1 MVDFLKLAQPGITEL
16 SPYQPG
22 KPVEELEREL
32 GIADIIKLASNEN
45 PLGPSPVVTASIAG
59 QLAELA
65 RYPDG
70 SAYQLKDKLQAR
82 LGIVPAMV
90 TVGNG
95 SNDVL
100 ELVARV
106 FLGPGLESIVS
117 EHSFVVYPLVTKS
130 LGAKLTVIPAIDF
143 GQDLEATLAAISDQ
157 TRIVFIA
164 NPNNPTGTW
173 VNKQSLLSF
182 LDAVPEEVLVVLDE
196 AYAEYVSEP
205 DYPNGLELVGNYPN
219 LIVTRTFSKAYGLA
233 GLRIGYAVSHPD
245 IADLMN
251 RVRQP
256 FNVNAMSLAAALVA
270 LDDEAHLQESIRIN
284 NEGMKML
291 TDACDQLGLGY
302 IPSVG
307 NFLTIDCGRDAMPV
321 YEGLLRAGVI
331 VRPIGVYG
339 MPNHLR
345 VTIGLPEENMRFIDS
360 LREALSGSVR
370 EALSGSV
377 REALSGSV
385 KEALSGSVREA
396 LSGSVKEAFSGS
408 ESKALSGGK
417 EALSGSV
424 KEALSGSESK
434 ALSGSESKALSG
446 SESKALSGS
455 ESKALSADLKQ
466 DG

>member
-1 MVDFLKLAQPGITEL
+1 MVDFLKLAQPGINEL

-45 PLGPSPVVTASIAG
+45 PLGPSPVVTRSISL

-70 SAYQLKDKLQAR
+70 SAYQLKDKLQGKF
-82 LGIVPAMV
+82 GIDPAMV

-130 LGAKLTVIPAIDF
+130 LGAELRVIPAIDF
-143 GQDLEATLAAISDQ
+143 GQDLKGTLAAISDQ
-157 TRIVFIA
+157 TRVVFIA

-173 VNKQSLLSF
+173 VDKQSLLSF
-182 LDAVPEEVLVVLDE
+182 LDAVPEKVLVVLDE
-196 AYAEYVSEP
+196 AYAAYVAEP
-205 DYPNGLELVGNYPN
+205 DYPNGLELVGDYPN

-233 GLRIGYAVSHPD
+233 GLRMGYAVSHPD

-270 LDDEAHLQESIRIN
+270 LDDEAYLNESVRVN

-291 TDACDQLGLGY
+291 TEACDRLGLGY

-307 NFLTIDCGRDAMPV
+307 NFLTIDFGCDAMPI
-321 YEGLLRAGVI
+321 YDGLLQEGVI

-339 MPNHLR
+339 LPNHLR
-345 VTIGLPEENMRFIDS
+345 VTVGLPVENKRFIDS
-360 LREALSGSVR
+360 LKKLLGANRKKV
-370 EALSGSV
+370 
-377 REALSGSV
+377 
-385 KEALSGSVREA
+385 
-396 LSGSVKEAFSGS
+396 FST
-408 ESKALSGGK
+408 
-417 EALSGSV
+417 
-424 KEALSGSESK
+424 
-434 ALSGSESKALSG
+434 
-446 SESKALSGS
+446 
-455 ESKALSADLKQ
+455 DLKQ
-466 DG
+466 GG

>member
-22 KPVEELEREL
+22 KPIEELEREL
-32 GIADIIKLASNEN
+32 GIVDIIKLASNEN
-45 PLGPSPVVTASIAG
+45 PLGPSRVVIESITG

-70 SAYQLKDKLQAR
+70 SAYQLKDKLQAK
-82 LGIVPAMV
+82 LGIDPAMV

-130 LGAKLTVIPAIDF
+130 LGAELIVIPAIDF
-143 GQDLEATLAAISDQ
+143 GQDLNATRAAISDR
-157 TRIVFIA
+157 TRVIFIA

-173 VNKQSLLSF
+173 VDKQSLLSF
-182 LDAVPEEVLVVLDE
+182 LDAVPEKVLVVLDE
-196 AYAEYVSEP
+196 AYAEYVAEP
-205 DYPNGLELVGNYPN
+205 DYPNGLELVDDYPN

-233 GLRIGYAVSHPD
+233 GLRMGYSVSHPD

-270 LDDEAHLQESIRIN
+270 LDDEAYLKESVRVN

-307 NFLTIDCGRDAMPV
+307 NFLTIDFGCDAMPI
-321 YEGLLRAGVI
+321 YDGLLQEGVI

-339 MPNHLR
+339 LPNHLR
-345 VTIGLPEENMRFIDS
+345 VTVGLPLENKRFIDS
-360 LREALSGSVR
+360 LKKLLGAG
-370 EALSGSV
+370 
-377 REALSGSV
+377 V
-385 KEALSGSVREA
+385 KKTVST
-396 LSGSVKEAFSGS
+396 
-408 ESKALSGGK
+408 
-417 EALSGSV
+417 
-424 KEALSGSESK
+424 
-434 ALSGSESKALSG
+434 
-446 SESKALSGS
+446 
-455 ESKALSADLKQ
+455 DLKQ

>member
-1 MVDFLKLAQPGITEL
+1 MVDFLKLAQPGISEL

-45 PLGPSPVVTASIAG
+45 PLGPSRVVIESITG

-70 SAYQLKDKLQAR
+70 SAYQLKDKLQAK
-82 LGIVPAMV
+82 LGIDPAMV

-130 LGAKLTVIPAIDF
+130 LGAELIVIPAIDF
-143 GQDLEATLAAISDQ
+143 GQDLNATRAAISDR
-157 TRIVFIA
+157 TRVIFIA

-173 VNKQSLLSF
+173 VDKQSLLSF
-182 LDAVPEEVLVVLDE
+182 LDAVPEKVLVVLDE
-196 AYAEYVSEP
+196 AYAEYVAEP
-205 DYPNGLELVGNYPN
+205 DYPNGLELVDDYPN

-233 GLRIGYAVSHPD
+233 GLRMGYSVSHPD

-270 LDDEAHLQESIRIN
+270 LDDEAYLKESVRVN

-291 TDACDQLGLGY
+291 TNACDQLGLGY

-307 NFLTIDCGRDAMPV
+307 NFLTIDFGCDAMPI
-321 YEGLLRAGVI
+321 YDGLLQEGVI

-339 MPNHLR
+339 LPNHLR
-345 VTIGLPEENMRFIDS
+345 VTVGLPLENKRFIDS
-360 LREALSGSVR
+360 LKKLLGAG
-370 EALSGSV
+370 
-377 REALSGSV
+377 V
-385 KEALSGSVREA
+385 KKTVST
-396 LSGSVKEAFSGS
+396 
-408 ESKALSGGK
+408 
-417 EALSGSV
+417 
-424 KEALSGSESK
+424 
-434 ALSGSESKALSG
+434 
-446 SESKALSGS
+446 
-455 ESKALSADLKQ
+455 DLKQ

>member
-22 KPVEELEREL
+22 KPIEELEREL
-32 GIADIIKLASNEN
+32 GIVDIIKLASNEN
-45 PLGPSPVVTASIAG
+45 PLGPSRVVIESITG

-70 SAYQLKDKLQAR
+70 SAYQLKNKLQAK
-82 LGIVPAMV
+82 LGIDPAMV
-90 TVGNG
+90 TLGNG

-130 LGAKLTVIPAIDF
+130 LGAELIVIPAIDF
-143 GQDLEATLAAISDQ
+143 GQDLNATRAAISDR
-157 TRIVFIA
+157 TRVIFIA

-173 VNKQSLLSF
+173 VDKQSLLSF

-196 AYAEYVSEP
+196 AYAEYVAEP
-205 DYPNGLELVGNYPN
+205 DYPNGLELVDDYSN

-233 GLRIGYAVSHPD
+233 GLRMGYSVSHPD

-270 LDDEAHLQESIRIN
+270 LDDEAYLKESVRVN

-291 TDACDQLGLGY
+291 TNACDQLGLGY

-307 NFLTIDCGRDAMPV
+307 NFLTIDFGCDAMPI
-321 YEGLLRAGVI
+321 YDGLLQEGII

-339 MPNHLR
+339 LPNHLR
-345 VTIGLPEENMRFIDS
+345 VTVGLPLENKRFIDS
-360 LREALSGSVR
+360 LKKLLGAG
-370 EALSGSV
+370 
-377 REALSGSV
+377 V
-385 KEALSGSVREA
+385 KKTVST
-396 LSGSVKEAFSGS
+396 
-408 ESKALSGGK
+408 
-417 EALSGSV
+417 
-424 KEALSGSESK
+424 
-434 ALSGSESKALSG
+434 
-446 SESKALSGS
+446 
-455 ESKALSADLKQ
+455 DLKQ

>member
-22 KPVEELEREL
+22 KPIEELEREL
-32 GIADIIKLASNEN
+32 GIVDIIKLASNEN
-45 PLGPSPVVTASIAG
+45 PLGPSRVVIESITG

-70 SAYQLKDKLQAR
+70 SAYQLKNKLQAK
-82 LGIVPAMV
+82 LGIDPAMV
-90 TVGNG
+90 TLGNG

-130 LGAKLTVIPAIDF
+130 LGAELIVIPAIDF
-143 GQDLEATLAAISDQ
+143 GQDLNATRAAISDR
-157 TRIVFIA
+157 TRVIFIA

-173 VNKQSLLSF
+173 VDKQSLLSF

-196 AYAEYVSEP
+196 AYAEYVAEP
-205 DYPNGLELVGNYPN
+205 EYPNGLELVDDYSN

-233 GLRIGYAVSHPD
+233 GLRMGYSVSHPD

-270 LDDEAHLQESIRIN
+270 LDDEAYLKDSVRVN

-291 TDACDQLGLGY
+291 TNACDQLGLGY

-307 NFLTIDCGRDAMPV
+307 NFLTIDFGCEAMPI
-321 YEGLLRAGVI
+321 YDGLLQEGII

-339 MPNHLR
+339 LPNHLR
-345 VTIGLPEENMRFIDS
+345 VTVGLPLENKRFIDS
-360 LREALSGSVR
+360 LKKLLGAG
-370 EALSGSV
+370 
-377 REALSGSV
+377 V
-385 KEALSGSVREA
+385 KKTVST
-396 LSGSVKEAFSGS
+396 
-408 ESKALSGGK
+408 
-417 EALSGSV
+417 
-424 KEALSGSESK
+424 
-434 ALSGSESKALSG
+434 
-446 SESKALSGS
+446 
-455 ESKALSADLKQ
+455 DLKQ

>member
-22 KPVEELEREL
+22 KPIEELEREL
-32 GIADIIKLASNEN
+32 GIVDIIKLASNEN
-45 PLGPSPVVTASIAG
+45 PLGPSRVVIESITG

-70 SAYQLKDKLQAR
+70 SAYQLKDKLQAK
-82 LGIVPAMV
+82 LGIDPAMV

-130 LGAKLTVIPAIDF
+130 LGAELIVIPAIDF
-143 GQDLEATLAAISDQ
+143 GQDLDATRASIGDR
-157 TRIVFIA
+157 TRVIFIA

-173 VNKQSLLSF
+173 VDKQSLLSF
-182 LDAVPEEVLVVLDE
+182 LDALPEEVLVVLDE
-196 AYAEYVSEP
+196 AYAEYVAEP
-205 DYPNGLELVGNYPN
+205 DYPNGLELVDDYPN

-233 GLRIGYAVSHPD
+233 GLRMGYSVSHPD

-270 LDDEAHLQESIRIN
+270 LDDEAYLKESVRVN

-291 TDACDQLGLGY
+291 TEACDQLGLGY

-307 NFLTIDCGRDAMPV
+307 NFLTIDFGCDAMPI
-321 YEGLLRAGVI
+321 YDGLLQEGVI

-339 MPNHLR
+339 LPNHLR
-345 VTIGLPEENMRFIDS
+345 VTVGLPLENKRFIDS
-360 LREALSGSVR
+360 LKKLLGAG
-370 EALSGSV
+370 
-377 REALSGSV
+377 V
-385 KEALSGSVREA
+385 KKTVST
-396 LSGSVKEAFSGS
+396 
-408 ESKALSGGK
+408 
-417 EALSGSV
+417 
-424 KEALSGSESK
+424 
-434 ALSGSESKALSG
+434 
-446 SESKALSGS
+446 
-455 ESKALSADLKQ
+455 DLKQ

>member
-45 PLGPSPVVTASIAG
+45 PLGPSPVVTKGISG
-59 QLAELA
+59 HMAELA

-70 SAYQLKDKLQAR
+70 SAYQLKDKLKGK
-82 LGIVPAMV
+82 LGIDPAMV

-130 LGAKLTVIPAIDF
+130 LGAELTVIPAIDF
-143 GQDLEATLAAISDQ
+143 GQDLEATLLAISDR

-173 VNKQSLLSF
+173 VNRQSLLRF

-196 AYAEYVSEP
+196 AYAEYVAEP
-205 DYPNGLELVGNYPN
+205 DYPNGLELVSDYPN

-233 GLRIGYAVSHPD
+233 GLRIGYSVCHPD

-256 FNVNAMSLAAALVA
+256 FNVNAMSLAASLVA
-270 LDDEAHLQESIRIN
+270 LDDEAHLQESIRVN
-284 NEGMKML
+284 NEGMKTL
-291 TDACDQLGLGY
+291 TTACDQLGLGY

-307 NFLTIDCGRDAMPV
+307 NFLTIDFGCGAMPI
-321 YEGLLRAGVI
+321 YDGLLRAGVI

-339 MPNHLR
+339 LPNHLR
-345 VTIGLPEENMRFIDS
+345 VTIGLPEENARFIDS
-360 LREALSGSVR
+360 LQKVLNPKLENVLSTG
-370 EALSGSV
+370 LN
-377 REALSGSV
+377 
-385 KEALSGSVREA
+385 
-396 LSGSVKEAFSGS
+396 
-408 ESKALSGGK
+408 
-417 EALSGSV
+417 
-424 KEALSGSESK
+424 
-434 ALSGSESKALSG
+434 
-446 SESKALSGS
+446 
-455 ESKALSADLKQ
+455 
-466 DG
+466 

>member
-22 KPVEELEREL
+22 KPIEELEREL
-32 GIADIIKLASNEN
+32 GIVDIIKLASNEN
-45 PLGPSPVVTASIAG
+45 PLGPSRVVIESITG

-70 SAYQLKDKLQAR
+70 SAYQLKDKLQAK
-82 LGIVPAMV
+82 LGIDPAMV

-130 LGAKLTVIPAIDF
+130 LGAELIVIPAIDF
-143 GQDLEATLAAISDQ
+143 GQDLNATRASINDR
-157 TRIVFIA
+157 TRVIFIA

-173 VNKQSLLSF
+173 VDKQSLLSF

-196 AYAEYVSEP
+196 AYAEYVAEP
-205 DYPNGLELVGNYPN
+205 DYPNGLELVDDYPN

-233 GLRIGYAVSHPD
+233 GLRMGYSVSHPD

-270 LDDEAHLQESIRIN
+270 LDDEAYLKESVRVN

-307 NFLTIDCGRDAMPV
+307 NFLTIDFGCDAMPI
-321 YEGLLRAGVI
+321 YDGLLQEGII

-339 MPNHLR
+339 LPNHLR
-345 VTIGLPEENMRFIDS
+345 VTVGLPLENKRFIDS
-360 LREALSGSVR
+360 LKKLLGAG
-370 EALSGSV
+370 
-377 REALSGSV
+377 V
-385 KEALSGSVREA
+385 KKTVST
-396 LSGSVKEAFSGS
+396 
-408 ESKALSGGK
+408 
-417 EALSGSV
+417 
-424 KEALSGSESK
+424 
-434 ALSGSESKALSG
+434 
-446 SESKALSGS
+446 
-455 ESKALSADLKQ
+455 DLKQ

>member
-1 MVDFLKLAQPGITEL
+1 MVDFIKLAQPGITEL
-16 SPYQPG
+16 SAYQPG

-32 GIADIIKLASNEN
+32 GIVDIIKLASNEN
-45 PLGPSPVVTASIAG
+45 PLGPSRVVIESITG

-70 SAYQLKDKLQAR
+70 SAYQLKNKLQAK
-82 LGIVPAMV
+82 LGIDPAMV
-90 TVGNG
+90 TLGNG

-130 LGAKLTVIPAIDF
+130 LGAELIVIPAIDF
-143 GQDLEATLAAISDQ
+143 GQDLNATRASIGDR
-157 TRIVFIA
+157 TRVIFIA

-173 VNKQSLLSF
+173 VDKQSLLSF

-196 AYAEYVSEP
+196 AYAEYVAEP
-205 DYPNGLELVGNYPN
+205 GYPNGLELVDDYPN

-233 GLRIGYAVSHPD
+233 GLRMGYSVSHPD

-270 LDDEAHLQESIRIN
+270 LDDEAYLKESVRVN

-307 NFLTIDCGRDAMPV
+307 NFLTIDFGRDAMPI
-321 YEGLLRAGVI
+321 YERLLREGVI

-360 LREALSGSVR
+360 LKEALSG
-370 EALSGSV
+370 G
-377 REALSGSV
+377 V
-385 KEALSGSVREA
+385 KEALSGG
-396 LSGSVKEAFSGS
+396 LP
-408 ESKALSGGK
+408 KALSGG
-417 EALSGSV
+417 V
-424 KEALSGSESK
+424 TPPPSK
-434 ALSGSESKALSG
+434 
-446 SESKALSGS
+446 
-455 ESKALSADLKQ
+455 DPKQ

>member
-22 KPVEELEREL
+22 KPIEELEREL
-32 GIADIIKLASNEN
+32 GIVDIIKLASNEN
-45 PLGPSPVVTASIAG
+45 PLGPSRVVIESITG

-70 SAYQLKDKLQAR
+70 SAYQLKDKLQAK
-82 LGIVPAMV
+82 LGIDSAMV

-130 LGAKLTVIPAIDF
+130 LGAELIVIPAIDF
-143 GQDLEATLAAISDQ
+143 GQDLNATRAAISDR
-157 TRIVFIA
+157 TRVIFIA

-173 VNKQSLLSF
+173 VDKQSLLSF
-182 LDAVPEEVLVVLDE
+182 LDGVPEEVLVVLDE
-196 AYAEYVSEP
+196 AYAEYVAEP
-205 DYPNGLELVGNYPN
+205 DYPNGLELVDDYPN

-233 GLRIGYAVSHPD
+233 GLRMGYSVSHPD

-270 LDDEAHLQESIRIN
+270 LDDEAYLKESVRVN

-291 TDACDQLGLGY
+291 TDACDQFGLGY

-307 NFLTIDCGRDAMPV
+307 NFLTIDFGCDAMPI
-321 YEGLLRAGVI
+321 YDGLLQEGVI

-339 MPNHLR
+339 LPNHLR
-345 VTIGLPEENMRFIDS
+345 VTVGLPLENKRFIDS
-360 LREALSGSVR
+360 LKKLLGAG
-370 EALSGSV
+370 
-377 REALSGSV
+377 V
-385 KEALSGSVREA
+385 KKTVST
-396 LSGSVKEAFSGS
+396 
-408 ESKALSGGK
+408 
-417 EALSGSV
+417 
-424 KEALSGSESK
+424 
-434 ALSGSESKALSG
+434 
-446 SESKALSGS
+446 
-455 ESKALSADLKQ
+455 DLKQ

>member
-22 KPVEELEREL
+22 KPIEELEREL
-32 GIADIIKLASNEN
+32 GIVDIIKLASNEN
-45 PLGPSPVVTASIAG
+45 PLGPSRVVIESITG

-70 SAYQLKDKLQAR
+70 SAYQLKDKLQAK
-82 LGIVPAMV
+82 LGIDPAMV

-130 LGAKLTVIPAIDF
+130 LGAELIVIPAIDF
-143 GQDLEATLAAISDQ
+143 GQDLNATRASIGDR
-157 TRIVFIA
+157 TRVIFIA

-173 VNKQSLLSF
+173 VDKQSLLSF

-196 AYAEYVSEP
+196 AYAEYVAEP
-205 DYPNGLELVGNYPN
+205 DYPNGLELVDDYPN

-233 GLRIGYAVSHPD
+233 GLRMGYSVSHPD

-270 LDDEAHLQESIRIN
+270 LDDEAYLKESVRVN

-307 NFLTIDCGRDAMPV
+307 NFLTIDFGCDAMPI
-321 YEGLLRAGVI
+321 YDGLLQEGVI

-339 MPNHLR
+339 LPNHLR
-345 VTIGLPEENMRFIDS
+345 VTVGLPLENKRFIDS
-360 LREALSGSVR
+360 LKKLLGAG
-370 EALSGSV
+370 
-377 REALSGSV
+377 V
-385 KEALSGSVREA
+385 KKTVST
-396 LSGSVKEAFSGS
+396 
-408 ESKALSGGK
+408 
-417 EALSGSV
+417 
-424 KEALSGSESK
+424 
-434 ALSGSESKALSG
+434 
-446 SESKALSGS
+446 
-455 ESKALSADLKQ
+455 DLKQ

>member
-1 MVDFLKLAQPGITEL
+1 MAYSNGAEHDFTDGNQLMVDFLKLAQPGITEL

-32 GIADIIKLASNEN
+32 GITDIIKLASNEN
-45 PLGPSPVVTASIAG
+45 PLGPSLVVTENISR
-59 QLAELA
+59 QLAGLA

-70 SAYQLKDKLQAR
+70 SAYRLKEKLQQK
-82 LGIVPAMV
+82 LGIDPAMV

-130 LGAKLTVIPAIDF
+130 LGADLTVIPAIDF
-143 GQDLEATLAAISDQ
+143 GQDLEATLAAVSDR

-173 VNKQSLLSF
+173 INRETLTRF
-182 LDAVPEEVLVVLDE
+182 LDGVPEEVLVVLDE
-196 AYAEYVSEP
+196 AYAEYVTEP
-205 DYPNGLELVGNYPN
+205 DYPNGLELVGDYPN

-233 GLRIGYAVSHPD
+233 GLRIGYSVSHPD
-245 IADLMN
+245 IANLMN

-270 LDDEAHLQESIRIN
+270 LDDEAHLQESIRVN
-284 NEGMKML
+284 NEGMTML
-291 TDACDQLGLGY
+291 TEACGQLGLGY
-302 IPSVG
+302 VPSVG
-307 NFLTIDCGRDAMPV
+307 NFLTIDFGRAAMPI
-321 YEGLLRAGVI
+321 YEGLLREGVI

-345 VTIGLPEENMRFIDS
+345 VTIGLPEENARFIDS
-360 LREALSGSVR
+360 LQKVLNGSSERV
-370 EALSGSV
+370 LNGSSQEV
-377 REALSGSV
+377 LNGS
-385 KEALSGSVREA
+385 SQ
-396 LSGSVKEAFSGS
+396 
-408 ESKALSGGK
+408 KALNVDPNK
-417 EALSGSV
+417 
-424 KEALSGSESK
+424 
-434 ALSGSESKALSG
+434 
-446 SESKALSGS
+446 
-455 ESKALSADLKQ
+455 

>member
-45 PLGPSPVVTASIAG
+45 PLGPSPVVTASISG

-82 LGIVPAMV
+82 LGIAPAMV

-130 LGAKLTVIPAIDF
+130 LGAELTVIPAIDF
-143 GQDLEATLAAISDQ
+143 GQDLTATLAAISDR

-173 VNKQSLLSF
+173 VSKQSLLSF

-196 AYAEYVSEP
+196 AYAEYVAEP
-205 DYPNGLELVGNYPN
+205 DYPNGLELVGDYPN

-233 GLRIGYAVSHPD
+233 GLRMGYSVSHPD

-270 LDDEAHLQESIRIN
+270 LDDEAHLQESIRVN

-307 NFLTIDCGRDAMPV
+307 NFLTIDFGRDAMPI
-321 YEGLLRAGVI
+321 YEGLLREGVI

-360 LREALSGSVR
+360 LKEVLSG
-370 EALSGSV
+370 G
-377 REALSGSV
+377 V
-385 KEALSGSVREA
+385 K
-396 LSGSVKEAFSGS
+396 
-408 ESKALSGGK
+408 KALSGG
-417 EALSGSV
+417 V
-424 KEALSGSESK
+424 KK
-434 ALSGSESKALSG
+434 ALSGGVKKAFSG
-446 SESKALSGS
+446 GVK
-455 ESKALSADLKQ
+455 KALSAGLPKALSAGVKKSPSTDPKQ

>member
-1 MVDFLKLAQPGITEL
+1 MIDFLKLAQAGITEL

-45 PLGPSPVVTASIAG
+45 PLGPSSLVKESISG

-70 SAYQLKDKLQAR
+70 SAYQLKEKLQTT
-82 LGIVPAMV
+82 LGIAPAMV

-130 LGAKLTVIPAIDF
+130 LGADLTVIPAIDF
-143 GQDLEATLAAISDQ
+143 GQDLKATLAAISHR

-182 LDAVPEEVLVVLDE
+182 LDAVPEDVLVVLDE
-196 AYAEYVSEP
+196 AYAEYVGEL
-205 DYPNGLELVGNYPN
+205 DYPNGLELVGDYPN

-233 GLRIGYAVSHPD
+233 GLRIGYSVSHPD

-270 LDDEAHLQESIRIN
+270 LDDEVHLQESIRIN
-284 NEGMKML
+284 NEGMEML
-291 TDACDQLGLGY
+291 TNACDQLGLGY

-307 NFLTIDCGRDAMPV
+307 NFLTIDFGRDAMPI
-321 YEGLLRAGVI
+321 YEDLLRSGVI

-345 VTIGLPEENMRFIDS
+345 VTIGLSEENARFIDS
-360 LREALSGSVR
+360 LREALSGS
-370 EALSGSV
+370 ESKAP
-377 REALSGSV
+377 
-385 KEALSGSVREA
+385 
-396 LSGSVKEAFSGS
+396 SGS
-408 ESKALSGGK
+408 ELPKTHIT
-417 EALSGSV
+417 
-424 KEALSGSESK
+424 
-434 ALSGSESKALSG
+434 
-446 SESKALSGS
+446 
-455 ESKALSADLKQ
+455 DLNQ
-466 DG
+466 DD

>member
-22 KPVEELEREL
+22 KPIEELEREL
-32 GIADIIKLASNEN
+32 GIVDIIKLASNEN
-45 PLGPSPVVTASIAG
+45 PLGPSRVVIESITG

-70 SAYQLKDKLQAR
+70 SAYQLKNKLQAK
-82 LGIVPAMV
+82 LGIDPAMV
-90 TVGNG
+90 TLGNG

-106 FLGPGLESIVS
+106 FLGPGLEAIVS

-130 LGAKLTVIPAIDF
+130 LGAELIAIPAIDF
-143 GQDLEATLAAISDQ
+143 GQDLNATRAAISDR
-157 TRIVFIA
+157 TRVIFIA

-173 VNKQSLLSF
+173 VDKQSLLSF

-196 AYAEYVSEP
+196 AYAEYVAEP
-205 DYPNGLELVGNYPN
+205 EYPNGLELVDDYSN

-233 GLRIGYAVSHPD
+233 GLRMGYSVSHPD

-270 LDDEAHLQESIRIN
+270 LDDEAYLKESVRVN

-291 TDACDQLGLGY
+291 TNACDQLGLGY

-307 NFLTIDCGRDAMPV
+307 NFLTIDFGCEAMPI
-321 YEGLLRAGVI
+321 YDGLLQEGII

-339 MPNHLR
+339 LPNHLR
-345 VTIGLPEENMRFIDS
+345 VTVGLPLENKRFIDS
-360 LREALSGSVR
+360 LKKLLGAG
-370 EALSGSV
+370 
-377 REALSGSV
+377 V
-385 KEALSGSVREA
+385 KKTVST
-396 LSGSVKEAFSGS
+396 
-408 ESKALSGGK
+408 
-417 EALSGSV
+417 
-424 KEALSGSESK
+424 
-434 ALSGSESKALSG
+434 
-446 SESKALSGS
+446 
-455 ESKALSADLKQ
+455 DLKQ